1 MRLARLA
8 GLTALVV
15 FLTSNAALVRAE
27 DKAKD
32 LIVGKWTP
40 EEAPKGATITIEFTK
55 DGKITVSGN
64 QNGKEFKG
72 TGTYKFADDNTMET
86 TIEFMGQKETS
97 TTKIVKITKDELVTK
112 DEPKKGQDKDKIKE
126 ERFKRM
132 K

>member
-1 MRLARLA
+1 MRVARLA

-15 FLTSNAALVRAE
+15 ILTSNAALVRAE

-40 EEAPKGATITIEFTK
+40 ADAPKGVTITIEFTK
-55 DGKITVSGN
+55 DGKITVSGS

-72 TGTYKFADDNTMET
+72 TGTYKFTDDNTMET

-97 TTKIVKITKDELVTK
+97 KTHIMKLNKDELVTK
-112 DEPKKGQDKDKIKE
+112 DELKKGQDKAQVKE
-126 ERFKRM
+126 ERLKRV